1 VHVRVIELPASQVA
15 TTGPTPDPD
24 PFAPGATLARFDAWF
39 SARTDPLALAPR
51 DLMWQDGGDGPL
63 VWSWLLAPDEDVADA
78 GWAVERFAGGLYAA
92 GVARDGDDADGER
105 VLRELRAWVE
115 ASPFDLDESAAR
127 PVAFRVTTSPAAAR
141 VLGHHQLELL
151 VPVREPA

>member
-141 VLGHHQLELL
+141 VLGHRQLELL